1 MKDNSN
7 TAIIKNIF
15 VNKVYRFVLF
25 GTLTL
30 TLILP
35 FLIEKMILPAFYNQM
50 IQNTLDE
57 AQRVGVHIARH
68 QNGDAEATFIKV
80 AINKLQEDFK
90 IKKMKLFDTN
100 GYITYST
107 DKKEIGTKN
116 PHDYFY
122 QKVAKGE
129 IYYKVVTK
137 GTKTLDNDVI
147 YTDVAE
153 IYLPIIKNGIF
164 CGASEIYYDIT
175 EKTKSLNDLMVKI
188 NRIEFMISTI
198 FFIFV
203 LVLLFN
209 ISSNNLKK
217 KEIENELKELNN
229 SLNEKVQQQ
238 TKKLLEINDTLE
250 IKIAQEIEK
259 NRQKDIK
266 NFSTSKTSFNG
277 GDDCKYCSS
286 METTIKCNFW
296 NCKWDKSTKYTW
308 NF

>member
-7 TAIIKNIF
+7 IAIMKNIV

-68 QNGDAEATFIKV
+68 QNADAESTFIKV

-90 IKKMKLFDTN
+90 IKKIKLFDTN

-107 DKKEIGTKN
+107 DKKDIGTKN
-116 PHDYFY
+116 THEYFY

-137 GTKTLDNDVI
+137 GKETLDNGVI

-153 IYLPIIKNGIF
+153 IYLPIVKNGIF
-164 CGASEIYYDIT
+164 SGASEIYYDIT

-188 NRIEFMISTI
+188 NRIEFIISTI

-238 TKKLLEINDTLE
+238 TKKTF
-250 IKIAQEIEK
+250 
-259 NRQKDIK
+259 R
-266 NFSTSKTSFNG
+266 
-277 GDDCKYCSS
+277 
-286 METTIKCNFW
+286 
-296 NCKWDKSTKYTW
+296 DK
-308 NF
+308 